1 MWSYR
6 AALVRTVDGDSM
18 VLTIDLGL
26 SVRAEEE
33 IRLLGVSAPER
44 YQPGGIECRDYA
56 TAWFAQTSGR
66 RWPLYVETVPNSS
79 LEPLERRTFVRYLAT
94 VWDFADRS
102 RCLNADL
109 AEYLKQ
115 HPEWGSGL

>member
-1 MWSYR
+1 
-6 AALVRTVDGDSM
+6 M

-44 YQPGGIECRDYA
+44 YQPGGIESRDFA
-56 TAWFAQTSGR
+56 AAWFAQCSPPR
-66 RWPLYVETVPNSS
+66 RWPLLVSTVPNTSM
-79 LEPLERRTFVRYLAT
+79 EPLERRTFVRYLAT
-94 VWDFADRS
+94 VADITQPTRV
-102 RCLNADL
+102 LNADL
-109 AEYLKQ
+109 AEYLRQ

>member
-1 MWSYR
+1 MWQYR
-6 AALVRTVDGDSM
+6 AALLRVVDGDSM
-18 VLTIDLGL
+18 VLTIDLGM

-33 IRLLGVSAPER
+33 VRLLNVSAPER
-44 YQPGGIECRDYA
+44 YQPGGVECRDFA
-56 TAWFAQTSGR
+56 IAWFAQLPVR
-66 RWPLYVETVPNSS
+66 RWPVLVETVPNTS

-94 VWDFADRS
+94 VRDLADPE